1 MGSDYIT
8 TTPFYTLDA
17 VDDELL
23 AEILQ
28 CDLIQDWKSVLSQ
41 EKVKERL
48 ESQGVSCNSR
58 EDISWDNATILFTL
72 SISLDSNKI
81 PIKLGDL
88 KNRERFG
95 RFPSEDGSALNYF
108 TKWTKS
114 AKRESNLMERSTYEE
129 LMTLISKLNSSIDGS
144 GFSEGHGG
152 LKIHGWL
159 SRDETSLLRKA
170 IKSGQWGVASDEPL
184 DGGVRDII
192 KHLVS
197 ILRSAE
203 RNDVGILLRSHS

>member
-1 MGSDYIT
+1 
-8 TTPFYTLDA
+8 
-17 VDDELL
+17 
-23 AEILQ
+23 
-28 CDLIQDWKSVLSQ
+28 
-41 EKVKERL
+41 
-48 ESQGVSCNSR
+48 
-58 EDISWDNATILFTL
+58 
-72 SISLDSNKI
+72 
-81 PIKLGDL
+81 
-88 KNRERFG
+88 
-95 RFPSEDGSALNYF
+95 
-108 TKWTKS
+108 
-114 AKRESNLMERSTYEE
+114 MERSTYEE
-129 LMTLISKLNSSIDGS
+129 LMALISKLNSSIDGT

-159 SRDETSLLRKA
+159 SRDEASLLRKA

>member
-1 MGSDYIT
+1 M
-8 TTPFYTLDA
+8 
-17 VDDELL
+17 
-23 AEILQ
+23 
-28 CDLIQDWKSVLSQ
+28 
-41 EKVKERL
+41 
-48 ESQGVSCNSR
+48 
-58 EDISWDNATILFTL
+58 DN
-72 SISLDSNKI
+72 NRI

-108 TKWTKS
+108 SKWTKS
-114 AKRESNLMERSTYEE
+114 ADRIKSMMERPSYDE
-129 LMTLISKLNSSIDGS
+129 LMRLITKLNTGIEGTNFSS
-144 GFSEGHGG
+144 GHGG
-152 LKIHGWL
+152 LKIHGWI
-159 SRDETSLLRKA
+159 SKEETTSLRKA

-184 DGGVRDII
+184 DGGIRDII